1 MCIYLDFFP
10 IGVQTSESTAT
21 LSDYLLR
28 AVLTLLKR
36 EVSEH
41 GRHLTQYFQLFQ
53 MYANLGLAEVSVIA
67 VEEIVLV
74 VINHNTNDDRCI
86 LLDELT
92 DTDFKAK
99 QADNFFV
106 SYCCCC
112 CFFCNLQLPL
122 SWEPIDHF

>member
-1 MCIYLDFFP
+1 MNCAYSAKCISTLIFFS

-53 MYANLGLAEVSVIA
+53 MYANLGLAEVSVIS
-67 VEEIVLV
+67 VEETVLESQ
-74 VINHNTNDDRCI
+74 HKC
-86 LLDELT
+86 
-92 DTDFKAK
+92 
-99 QADNFFV
+99 
-106 SYCCCC
+106 
-112 CFFCNLQLPL
+112 
-122 SWEPIDHF
+122 